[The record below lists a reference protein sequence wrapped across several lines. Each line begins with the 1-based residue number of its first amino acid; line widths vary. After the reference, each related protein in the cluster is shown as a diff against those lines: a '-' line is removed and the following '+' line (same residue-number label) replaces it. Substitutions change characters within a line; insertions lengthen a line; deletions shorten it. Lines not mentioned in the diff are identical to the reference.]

1 MERFNNR
8 YKRDMKQTAVAFL
21 VEQLDGENHLTN
33 NEIKRIIEQAKEMEK
48 QQIIQFANEWYED
61 YCEASGNFKY
71 PEDYYNETFKSQNVV
86 MFMNTENSGIESIK
100 ITDNPDCGVKGITF
114 KSE

>member
-1 MERFNNR
+1 MGRFNNR
-8 YKRDMKQTAVAFL
+8 YKRDMKTAVAFL

-48 QQIIQFANEWYED
+48 EQMEKVWVAGL
-61 YCEASGNFKY
+61 YCETGDRQAFI
-71 PEDYYNETFKSQNVV
+71 DYYNENY
-86 MFMNTENSGIESIK
+86 
-100 ITDNPDCGVKGITF
+100 